1 MYESPEFFPTL
12 KEAEHAAAK
21 IALMSLSPD
30 GVQKDDYAFY
40 KNLLQELVQK
50 EGFCLPTYNTNKQG
64 EAHCPVFVST
74 VEIEGKDFRGEEEK
88 TKKHAEMSAA
98 KAAYDA
104 LKACKSSQ
112 SPLILLPSQRGQESP
127 QLLYSCLQSNISANV
142 IPNVPMNLSSC
153 TIPVQQVE
161 DCTGKGGLSSSD
173 IYGDAR
179 DTIPSAPCESNSD
192 SSSSDIYGDARD
204 TIPSAP
210 CESNSDSS
218 SPSPSPSLSNSFTNF
233 VVDSSLEPSSNR
245 ITLTCKKV
253 IVYPAKKP
261 IPEGGTLLPMSDAN
275 WVAFSPP
282 EARS

>member
-21 IALMSLSPD
+21 VALMSLSPD

-50 EGFCLPTYNTNKQG
+50 EGFRLPTYNTNRQG
-64 EAHCPVFVST
+64 EAHCPVFVSI
-74 VEIEGKDFRGEEEK
+74 VEIEGEHFRGEEEK

-104 LKACKSSQ
+104 LKARKSSQ
-112 SPLILLPSQRGQESP
+112 SPLVLLPSQLGQEAP
-127 QLLYSCLQSNISANV
+127 QLLSSCLLSNISANV

-179 DTIPSAPCESNSD
+179 DTIPSAPCESKSD
-192 SSSSDIYGDARD
+192 SS
-204 TIPSAP
+204 
-210 CESNSDSS
+210 
-218 SPSPSPSLSNSFTNF
+218 SPSPSLSNSFTNF

-261 IPEGGTLLPMSDAN
+261 IPEGGTLLPMCDAN